1 MTVLVQPMPWL
12 RTAAFSIAIRAGVD
26 VEPQSLGGL
35 SGLTCEMVQRGAGKH
50 SSRDLVAIQDNLGMD
65 RSSGVSV
72 STSNFG
78 ASMPAESL
86 KDAIELYAQIVQ
98 NPHLPEDQLEDAR
111 MMSLQEIR
119 ANQDEPTHR
128 VMQTLRQMHYG
139 PVLGRPSNGTEEGI
153 KRITQSD
160 VREFFESH
168 YHAGESIMAI
178 AGNVDATLAYQWV
191 EDSFGQWHS
200 KPVTDQ
206 EAASGVGGYEHI
218 HSDSSQTHIGFAYR
232 TIPYG
237 HPDYFRM
244 RAGIGILSDGMS
256 SRLFDRVREQQGLCY
271 TVTASCH
278 SLKQDAGVFGYAG
291 TTPERAQQ
299 TLDVTLREISHLVDD
314 LNEAELRRWQ
324 TRIQS
329 LLIME
334 QESSASRA
342 SSLASDYYQIGH
354 PISTKELESAIE
366 ALTLDQVREYWK
378 AHPPGDY
385 RIVTLGPDRLSTPQ
399 DSHTSSVN

>member
-1 MTVLVQPMPWL
+1 
-12 RTAAFSIAIRAGVD
+12 
-26 VEPQSLGGL
+26 
-35 SGLTCEMVQRGAGKH
+35 
-50 SSRDLVAIQDNLGMD
+50 
-65 RSSGVSV
+65 
-72 STSNFG
+72 
-78 ASMPAESL
+78 
-86 KDAIELYAQIVQ
+86 
-98 NPHLPEDQLEDAR
+98 
-111 MMSLQEIR
+111 
-119 ANQDEPTHR
+119 
-128 VMQTLRQMHYG
+128 
-139 PVLGRPSNGTEEGI
+139 
-153 KRITQSD
+153 
-160 VREFFESH
+160 
-168 YHAGESIMAI
+168 
-178 AGNVDATLAYQWV
+178 
-191 EDSFGQWHS
+191 
-200 KPVTDQ
+200 
-206 EAASGVGGYEHI
+206 
-218 HSDSSQTHIGFAYR
+218 
-232 TIPYG
+232 
-237 HPDYFRM
+237 M

-278 SLKQDAGVFGYAG
+278 SIEAGRRCFWRYAG

-334 QESSASRA
+334 QESSAPRA
-342 SSLASDYYQIGH
+342 SSLASDYQIGH

>member
-26 VEPQSLGGL
+26 VEPRSLGGL

-128 VMQTLRQMHYG
+128 VMQTLRQMHWPPCLDDHPMEPRKESRG
-139 PVLGRPSNGTEEGI
+139 L
-153 KRITQSD
+153 QSD

-178 AGNVDATLAYQWV
+178 AGNVDATLACQWV

-206 EAASGVGGYEHI
+206 EAASGGGYEHI

-278 SLKQDAGVFGYAG
+278 SLSRTPVFLG
-291 TTPERAQQ
+291 TQER
-299 TLDVTLREISHLVDD
+299 LRKG
-314 LNEAELRRWQ
+314 
-324 TRIQS
+324 
-329 LLIME
+329 
-334 QESSASRA
+334 SAN
-342 SSLASDYYQIGH
+342 
-354 PISTKELESAIE
+354 P
-366 ALTLDQVREYWK
+366 
-378 AHPPGDY
+378 
-385 RIVTLGPDRLSTPQ
+385 
-399 DSHTSSVN
+399 